1 MQTFTTTVQKK
12 ASRSVI
18 VLPFDPQTVWGVKQR
33 YHVRGAVNGVPIR
46 GALEL
51 EGEQACLL
59 LGPAWRR
66 DAGIDAGATVQVA
79 LELEGPQQGNVAPDF
94 AAALAQEPT
103 AIAFFDALPT
113 FYRNNYVR
121 WIEGAKKAETRA
133 TRIAETVA
141 LLKAGKRERL

>member
-1 MQTFTTTVQKK
+1 MQTFTTTVQKQG
-12 ASRSVI
+12 SRCVL
-18 VLPFDPQTVWGVKQR
+18 VLPFDPQTVWGIKQR

-51 EGEQACLL
+51 AGEEACLL

-66 DAGIDAGATVQVA
+66 DSGVDAGATVQVT
-79 LELEGPQQGNVAPDF
+79 LELEGPQQGTLTPDF

-103 AIAFFDALPT
+103 AVAFFDALPT

-121 WIEGAKKAETRA
+121 WIESAKKPETRA
-133 TRIAETVA
+133 ARIAETVV
-141 LLKAGKRERL
+141 LLKAGKRERT